1 MHAAGGKW
9 TTYRRMAEDALN
21 TAVELKGIPT
31 TRQCVT
37 STLKLLGGQQY
48 KPALHTEVRWGCW
61 GCWRRASRYHLLCR
75 QRMLSLSLLSWF
87 LFHESSSHIVR

>member
-1 MHAAGGKW
+1 
-9 TTYRRMAEDALN
+9 MAEDALN

-48 KPALHTEVRWGCW
+48 RPAMHTEVR
-61 GCWRRASRYHLLCR
+61 STPDT
-75 QRMLSLSLLSWF
+75 
-87 LFHESSSHIVR
+87 HIVR